1 MDKRNLIPPTDE
13 EHAAITRG
21 VASDPDTVEW
31 TNDAFAAARPVAE
44 VCPEVVARHMR
55 RRGPQKAP
63 TRESISLR
71 VDQDVLERWRATG
84 PGWQSRINE
93 TLRRAVE

>member
-1 MDKRNLIPPTDE
+1 MDKRSLTPPTDE
-13 EHAAITRG
+13 EDAAINCG
-21 VASDPDTVEW
+21 IALDPDTVEW
-31 TNDAFAAARPVAE
+31 TDDEFAAARPVAE
-44 VCPEVVARHMR
+44 VCPEVVAKHMR
-55 RRGPQKAP
+55 RRGPQRAP
-63 TRESISLR
+63 TKEPISLR

>member
-1 MDKRNLIPPTDE
+1 MDERNLIPPTDGE
-13 EHAAITRG
+13 DAAINRG
-21 VASDPDTVEW
+21 IALDPDTVEW
-31 TNDAFAAARPVAE
+31 TNDEFAAARPVAE
-44 VCPEVVARHMR
+44 VCPEVVAKHVR

-63 TRESISLR
+63 TKESISLR

-84 PGWQSRINE
+84 PGWQSRING